1 MLLKSLTA
9 LLAINIVKIKE
20 KDTTNKEKIILRN
33 IKDNEIPP
41 RIIIEVNNIRILNG
55 NLVKSNK
62 TIPQKKICILHLLQ
76 SVKF

>member
-20 KDTTNKEKIILRN
+20 KDTNNKEKIILRN
-33 IKDNEIPP
+33 IKDNEIHP

-62 TIPQKKICILHLLQ
+62 LFLKR
-76 SVKF
+76 KFVSYTSYSQ

>member
-33 IKDNEIPP
+33 IKD
-41 RIIIEVNNIRILNG
+41 G
-55 NLVKSNK
+55 G
-62 TIPQKKICILHLLQ
+62 
-76 SVKF
+76 

>member
-62 TIPQKKICILHLLQ
+62 LFLKR
-76 SVKF
+76 KFVSYTSYSQ